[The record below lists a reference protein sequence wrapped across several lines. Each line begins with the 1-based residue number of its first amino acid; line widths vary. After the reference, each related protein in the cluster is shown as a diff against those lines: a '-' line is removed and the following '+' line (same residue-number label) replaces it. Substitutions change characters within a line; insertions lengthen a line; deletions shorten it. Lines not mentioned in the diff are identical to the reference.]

1 MHRND
6 HALQLVVTSEL
17 TTQELYNLLGRYCL
31 PFEDLV
37 LTNMRQVLGSGYRN
51 GAYQLRRYFNGAF
64 ALVLPVEDGLV
75 MATLGQVE
83 ESLSLEAASYL
94 CSLLALSQLITVA
107 HSRNDHD
114 DHSRL
119 HYLYYGLLEV
129 LRADPT
135 FAATATAP
143 HHRPLT
149 DEEICIGGSLAP
161 FACQPALERL
171 LD

>member
-1 MHRND
+1 M
-6 HALQLVVTSEL
+6 SI
-17 TTQELYNLLGRYCL
+17 TTVAG
-31 PFEDLV
+31 V
-37 LTNMRQVLGSGYRN
+37 
-51 GAYQLRRYFNGAF
+51 
-64 ALVLPVEDGLV
+64 
-75 MATLGQVE
+75 GQVE

-149 DEEICIGGSLAP
+149 NEEIRIGGSLAP
-161 FACQPALERL
+161 FAYQPALERL